1 MTEGYASDVEGDDT
15 VMDSPHVTVS
25 IDMSQL
31 PPEQAMALAQEAG
44 LDQFD
49 PEAVGRLMV
58 GEDATDLLGD
68 ATFHLPLG
76 PGLTALS
83 ELGAVDLPQE
93 PPEAPDEAVEATDDL
108 DDTEVPE

>member
-1 MTEGYASDVEGDDT
+1 MSQGYASDVDGDDT
-15 VMDSPHVTVS
+15 VMDSPHITVS

-58 GEDATDLLGD
+58 EGDTDYIGD

-83 ELGAVDLPQE
+83 ELGVVELPQE
-93 PPEAPDEAVEATDDL
+93 PPE
-108 DDTEVPE
+108 EVPE